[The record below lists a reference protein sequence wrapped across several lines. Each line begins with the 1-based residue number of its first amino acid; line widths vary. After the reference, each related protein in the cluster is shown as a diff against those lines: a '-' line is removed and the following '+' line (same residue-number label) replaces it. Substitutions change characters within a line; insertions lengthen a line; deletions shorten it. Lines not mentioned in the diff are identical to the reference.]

1 MPLGKP
7 SIATP
12 RALELRVI
20 AQAVENIRQRIEA
33 IEAQTTNTAAQAG
46 ETTLRAG
53 QQNISI
59 TALRTQLVALVARVD
74 ALAATDTE
82 LETFRA
88 GSAIAVNTAVY
99 PSGDGVVS
107 QVDPSDPLKV
117 YAVLG
122 VATQTVVEGAS
133 VVVRKAGVMQILDA
147 VFEPG
152 GPVYVGVAGLTQF
165 PDYINLAIPVGV
177 ATDTDEIDVRPG
189 WPALQYPGVYS
200 DYETF
205 LPPTWGLVRDA
216 VTLAQDFN
224 SAGNGIVVRIG
235 PDNVTTRTIEAGGN
249 LVVEDGDG
257 VADNPFIRDTPIS
270 ELPIRSGGLN
280 GHEAVAV
287 DAGDGTSYQ
296 VSVQDIA
303 DLAGSGS
310 GSVTSVGITGADFAI
325 TGSPIT
331 SSGDIGLTLTTVNS
345 NVGSFGSSTAIPNF
359 TVNAK
364 GLTTAAGTN
373 AVVAPAGT
381 LTGTTL
387 AANVVTSSLTSVG
400 TIGTGAWQ
408 GSAIAAGFGGTGF
421 SSYSDGD
428 LLVGLNGAV
437 IAKLGVGSENQVL
450 KVTSGLPAWGGAP
463 SSALNSTQI
472 GYGNGSN
479 VLTGTS
485 TFTWTNSTLTMQMG
499 AGTGPST
506 LRTANASSGANAAS
520 LTIQTGDA
528 NSGVVGAGLLTLQG
542 GAGAGSSAA
551 GSIAIIAGNN
561 PSTGAGGSVSI
572 TAGTSSGG
580 TAGNVTVV
588 TNGTTRITVANTGAV
603 TFQAGITGTSGTFS
617 STLQS
622 TSLLVTGG
630 TAPANGMYLQ
640 AAGVV
645 GLSANSTAAYKY
657 GSNAFLAQDNNTRD
671 LGETGTGNWRNIYSQ
686 NAVTVASDRR
696 NKTEVEISALGLDFV
711 RALRPVSYRQIV
723 GSNAVEVLDDE
734 ARTHVVTPVPGK
746 RRHYGFIAQE
756 VQQELAARGM
766 DGASF
771 AGWCIADTNDPE
783 SPQALRYE
791 QFIPILW
798 RAVQELT
805 AEVRGAT

>member
-1 MPLGKP
+1 MALGKP
-7 SIATP
+7 NIDTP

-20 AQAVENIRQRIEA
+20 AQAIGNIRQRIEA
-33 IEAQTTNTAAQAG
+33 IEGQTSTTAAQAG

-59 TALRTQLVALVARVD
+59 SALRAQIVALAAQVS

-88 GSAIAVNTAVY
+88 GSAIAIGTAVY
-99 PSGDGVVS
+99 PSDDGVVS
-107 QVDPSDPLKV
+107 QVDPGDPLKI

-122 VATQTVVEGAS
+122 VATQTVVEGAN
-133 VVVRKAGVMQILDA
+133 VVVRKAGVMQIPDA
-147 VFEPG
+147 VFEAG

-177 ATDTDEIDVRPG
+177 ATSTDEMDVRPG
-189 WPALQYPGVYS
+189 WPPALQYPGVYS
-200 DYETF
+200 EYETF

-224 SAGNGIVVRIG
+224 SVGNGIVVKIG

-249 LVVEDGDG
+249 LVVEAGDG
-257 VADNPFIRDTPIS
+257 VDDNPLIYDTPIS
-270 ELPIRSGGLN
+270 DLPIRSGGLN

-296 VSVQDIA
+296 VIVQDIA

-310 GSVTSVGITGADFAI
+310 GSVTSVGITGADFTI
-325 TGSPIT
+325 TGGPIT
-331 SSGDIGLTLTTVNS
+331 TSGDIGLALATVNG
-345 NVGSFGSSTAIPNF
+345 NVGSFGSTTTIPNF

-364 GLTTAAGTN
+364 GLITAAGTS

-387 AANVVTSSLTSVG
+387 ASNVVTSSLTAVG
-400 TIGTGAWQ
+400 TIGTGVWQ
-408 GSAIAAGFGGTGF
+408 GTGVAAGFGGTG
-421 SSYSDGD
+421 YATYTDGD

-437 IAKLGVGSENQVL
+437 LAKLPIGSTNQVL
-450 KVTSGLPAWGGAP
+450 TVSGGVPVWAGAP
-463 SSALNSTQI
+463 SSALTATHI

-485 TFTWTNSTLTMQMG
+485 NFTWTNGTLTMQLG
-499 AGTGPST
+499 AGTGLST
-506 LRTANASSGANAAS
+506 IRTENASSGANAAS

-528 NSGVVGAGLLTLQG
+528 ASGVVGAGQLTLQG
-542 GAGAGSSAA
+542 GAGAGTSAA
-551 GSIAIIAGNN
+551 ASIAITAGNN

-580 TAGNVTVV
+580 TAGNVTIAV
-588 TNGTTRITVANTGAV
+588 NGTTRITVANNGVT
-603 TFQAGITGTSGTFS
+603 TFQAGVVGTTGAFS
-617 STLQS
+617 STLES
-622 TSLLVTGG
+622 TSLRVTGS
-630 TAPANGMYLQ
+630 TAPDNGVYLQ

-657 GSNAFLAQDNNTRD
+657 GSNAFLAQNNNTRD

-686 NAVTVASDRR
+686 NAVTVASDKR
-696 NKTEVEISALGLDFV
+696 NKTKIQTVALGLDFV
-711 RALRPVSYRQIV
+711 KSLRPVSYLQKV
-723 GSNAVEVLDDE
+723 GSNHVEVSDDG
-734 ARTHVVTPVPGK
+734 ARTHVVTPVPGR

-756 VQQELAARGM
+756 VQTELAKRGL
-766 DGASF
+766 DGSSF
-771 AGWCIADTNDPE
+771 AGWNMADPSDPQ
-783 SPQALRYE
+783 SQQALRYE

-798 RAVQELT
+798 RAVQEL
-805 AEVRGAT
+805 AVKS

>member
-107 QVDPSDPLKV
+107 QVDPSDPLKI
-117 YAVLG
+117 YAALG

-133 VVVRKAGVMQILDA
+133 VVVRKAGVMQIPDA
-147 VFEPG
+147 AFEPG
-152 GPVYVGVAGLTQF
+152 GPVFVGVAGLTQF

-257 VADNPFIRDTPIS
+257 VGDNPFIYDTPIS
-270 ELPIRSGGLN
+270 DLPIRSGGLN

-303 DLAGSGS
+303 DLGDGL
-310 GSVTSVGITGADFAI
+310 GGTVTSVNITQPAAGITA
-325 TGSPIT
+325 TGGPIT
-331 SSGDIGLTLTTVNS
+331 SSGSITLALANDLAALEGLGGTGLAVRTAADTWAQRTLTAPAAGLTITNPAGVAGNPTFVLADDLAAIEGLLGAGLVARTAMNTWAERVIQATPGSGISIADGDGVLGNPQIGVSTIPPGKGGTGVANNAASTITISGAFASTFTLTGATAVTFPTSGTLATTAQLPAAANPTANIGLTAVN
-345 NVGSFGSSTAIPNF
+345 GSASTFMRSDA
-359 TVNAK
+359 
-364 GLTTAAGTN
+364 
-373 AVVAPAGT
+373 APA
-381 LTGTTL
+381 LSQAIAPLWTGKHTWQQN
-387 AANVVTSSLTSVG
+387 AAAAPATDSGVMLQLHAADATAPKVMMDGHGAGGFASIAGRRSA
-400 TIGTGAWQ
+400 GTGASP
-408 GSAIAAGFGGTGF
+408 SAVSSGQNFVRLEGYGYGATGYSSAARGYVIIAAAENWTDSAQGTYVEVQTTANGSTTTQSKF
-421 SSYSDGD
+421 RIDDAGNAWVMLDNSEFRVGAGGD
-428 LLVGLNGAV
+428 LRLYHDGTDSY
-437 IAKLGVGSENQVL
+437 IENDTGNLVL
-450 KVTSGLPAWGGAP
+450 KVNGELSLSEVSTTTTAP
-463 SSALNSTQI
+463 SA
-472 GYGNGSN
+472 
-479 VLTGTS
+479 
-485 TFTWTNSTLTMQMG
+485 
-499 AGTGPST
+499 
-506 LRTANASSGANAAS
+506 
-520 LTIQTGDA
+520 
-528 NSGVVGAGLLTLQG
+528 G
-542 GAGAGSSAA
+542 GAGALPAT
-551 GSIAIIAGNN
+551 
-561 PSTGAGGSVSI
+561 PTEY
-572 TAGTSSGG
+572 
-580 TAGNVTVV
+580 VTVV
-588 TNGTTRITVANTGAV
+588 ING
-603 TFQAGITGTSGTFS
+603 
-617 STLQS
+617 
-622 TSLLVTGG
+622 
-630 TAPANGMYLQ
+630 
-640 AAGVV
+640 
-645 GLSANSTAAYKY
+645 
-657 GSNAFLAQDNNTRD
+657 NTRKF
-671 LGETGTGNWRNIYSQ
+671 
-686 NAVTVASDRR
+686 AV
-696 NKTEVEISALGLDFV
+696 
-711 RALRPVSYRQIV
+711 Y
-723 GSNAVEVLDDE
+723 
-734 ARTHVVTPVPGK
+734 
-746 RRHYGFIAQE
+746 
-756 VQQELAARGM
+756 
-766 DGASF
+766 
-771 AGWCIADTNDPE
+771 
-783 SPQALRYE
+783 
-791 QFIPILW
+791 
-798 RAVQELT
+798 
-805 AEVRGAT
+805 